1 MSKHIYAPW
10 RAEYILGPKEKE
22 CVFCRMAGEK
32 RDSENYIVHRAAHC
46 FVVLNRYPYTSGHLM
61 VVPYR
66 HLSELEALSGA
77 ELSEMMSLAQR
88 VVAAQKRES
97 SPQGFNVGFNLGRPA
112 GAGIEEHI
120 HLHVVPRWEGDSS
133 FVSVI
138 DDTRVLSLP
147 MESIY
152 KSLKRCFE

>member
-22 CVFCRMAGEK
+22 CIFCRMAGEDK
-32 RDSENYIVHRAAHC
+32 DRENFIVHRAEHC
-46 FVVLNRYPYTSGHLM
+46 FVVMNRYPYTTGHLM
-61 VVPYR
+61 IVPYR
-66 HLSELEALSGA
+66 HQSDLEALSVA
-77 ELSEMMSLAQR
+77 EMGELMALAQK
-88 VVAAQKRES
+88 VIAGQKRES

-112 GAGIEEHI
+112 GAGIEEHL

-133 FVSVI
+133 FVAVI

-147 MESIY
+147 LGDVYE
-152 KSLKRCFE
+152 SLKRCFE

>member
-22 CVFCRMAGEK
+22 CIFCRMAHEEC
-32 RDSENYIVHRAAHC
+32 DSKNYIVHRAAHC

-61 VVPYR
+61 IVPYR
-66 HLSELEALSGA
+66 HLGELEAMTEA
-77 ELSEMMSLAQR
+77 ELGEMMALAQR
-88 VVAAQKRES
+88 VVAGQKRES

-112 GAGIEEHI
+112 GAGIEEHL

-138 DDTRVLSLP
+138 DDTRVLSLS

-152 KSLKRCFE
+152 ESLKRCFE

>member
-22 CVFCRMAGEK
+22 CIFCRMAGEDK
-32 RDSENYIVHRAAHC
+32 DCENLIVHRAEHC
-46 FVVLNRYPYTSGHLM
+46 FVVMNRYPYTTGHLM
-61 VVPYR
+61 IVPYR
-66 HLSELEALSGA
+66 HLSELEALTAEELA
-77 ELSEMMSLAQR
+77 ELMALAQQ
-88 VVAAQKRES
+88 VVAGQKRES

-112 GAGIEEHI
+112 GAGIEEHL

-147 MESIY
+147 LSDVYE
-152 KSLKRCFE
+152 SLKRCFK

>member
-1 MSKHIYAPW
+1 MTKHIYAPW

-22 CVFCRMAGEK
+22 CIFCRMVGEEK
-32 RDSENYIVHRAAHC
+32 DRENFIVHRAEHC
-46 FVVLNRYPYTSGHLM
+46 FVVMNRYPYTTGHLM
-61 VVPYR
+61 IVPYR
-66 HLSELEALSGA
+66 HQSNLEALTAA
-77 ELSEMMSLAQR
+77 ELAEMMSLAQQ
-88 VVAAQKRES
+88 VVAGQKRES

-112 GAGIEEHI
+112 GAGIEEHL

-147 MESIY
+147 LADVYET
-152 KSLKRCFE
+152 LKRCFK